1 MKSLRIKGIT
11 KNKPM
16 TMTPIKIGSSLEGRS
31 GGGDD
36 VVTEGVDVEGT

>member
-16 TMTPIKIGSSLEGRS
+16 TMTPIKIGSRVYR
-31 GGGDD
+31 GG
-36 VVTEGVDVEGT
+36 VVEMTMLLLNVWM